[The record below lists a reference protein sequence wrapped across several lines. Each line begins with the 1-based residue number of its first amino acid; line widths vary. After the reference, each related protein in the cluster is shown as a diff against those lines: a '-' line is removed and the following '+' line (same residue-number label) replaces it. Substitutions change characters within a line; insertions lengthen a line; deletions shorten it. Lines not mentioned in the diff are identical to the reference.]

1 MEALSNDQLS
11 SQIFT
16 TMDTLFWVFV
26 TDNVYVPPLPMALK
40 GLKHRLQQPVP
51 KLMKLFFT
59 DYGRRMH
66 TGLTLF
72 EQLRAVALNF
82 TILP

>member
-1 MEALSNDQLS
+1 METLSNGQPR

-16 TMDTLFWVFV
+16 PMDTLFWGFV
-26 TDNVYVPPLPMALK
+26 KDNVYVPPLPMALK
-40 GLKHRLQQPVP
+40 GLKHRLQNSVP
-51 KLMKLFFT
+51 KLMTLFFA
-59 DYGRRMH
+59 DYGRRLH

-72 EQLRAVALNF
+72 EQLRAVIFNF

>member
-1 MEALSNDQLS
+1 MDALSNSQPR

-16 TMDTLFWVFV
+16 PIDTLLWRFV

-40 GLKHRLQQPVP
+40 GLKHKLQQPVP
-51 KLMKLFFT
+51 KLMTLFFAE
-59 DYGRRMH
+59 YGRRLH

-72 EQLRAVALNF
+72 EQLRAVAFNF
-82 TILP
+82 TVLP

>member
-1 MEALSNDQLS
+1 MEALSNSQPR

-16 TMDTLFWVFV
+16 PMDTLFWGFV
-26 TDNVYVPPLPMALK
+26 IDNVYVPPLPMALE

-51 KLMKLFFT
+51 KLMTLFFA
-59 DYGRRMH
+59 DYGRRLH

-72 EQLRAVALNF
+72 EQLRAVTLNF